1 MSDKIIIGLMGLA
14 GAGKTTAAQLISE
27 LFPDKAKILSFAT
40 PLKRAVKDLFLFS
53 DDQVYGP
60 LEIKNEVDPR
70 WGKSP
75 RQIMQ
80 IIGTDCVREM
90 ILTDFWVKRM
100 AEEIKQT
107 SRKVILI
114 DDIRFVDEAK
124 LVLAEGGKTV
134 HVHRPGGP
142 TLPWHASEEPPIA
155 LAEHTFKN
163 SGTLEDY
170 MNVIWDS
177 EIIDFIKERL

>member
-1 MSDKIIIGLMGLA
+1 MSDKVIIGFMGLA

-27 LFPDKAKILSFAT
+27 HYPGKCVVLSFAT
-40 PLKRAVKDLFLFS
+40 PLKRTVKDLFLLS
-53 DDQVYGP
+53 DEQVYGAP
-60 LEIKNEVDPR
+60 EVKNEVDPR

-80 IIGTDCVREM
+80 IVGTDCVREM
-90 ILTDFWVKRM
+90 ILSDFWVRRM

-142 TLPWHASEEPPIA
+142 TLPWHASEEPPVA
-155 LAEHTFKN
+155 LAEYTFKN
-163 SGTLEDY
+163 TGTIWDY
-170 MNVIWDS
+170 SNMIWDS
-177 EIIDFIKERL
+177 AIIDYIEGRL